1 MVTLR
6 VKFGVCHQRLTATGQ
21 STGTR
26 LTWQL
31 VLCNGAIIEDGK
43 WLRDADD
50 RKHIKPFKRIRDQ
63 LVMDNGEL
71 SRSFRLPAVGN
82 MTVLIIPGSLIPH
95 VVDEAHRMSEH
106 GSWTVIYEMLRAICY
121 FPGMNLRCQEFC
133 HDWQA
138 CCAANGRSGVTVPLF
153 FFFYY

>member
-1 MVTLR
+1 MPSTSDGNWAVYCDASDL
-6 VKFGVCHQRLTATGQ
+6 ATGV
-21 STGTR
+21 
-26 LTWQL
+26 
-31 VLCNGAIIEDGK
+31 VLKRNGAIIEDGK

-50 RKHIKPFKRIRDQ
+50 RKHIKSFKRIRDQ

-133 HDWQA
+133 HDWQT
-138 CCAANGRSGVTVPLF
+138 CCAANGRSGATMPLF
-153 FFFYY
+153 FFYY